1 MATHKSA
8 LKRHQ
13 QDLRRRQENR
23 LRRGRMRS
31 AVKQYR
37 QKLATGDVDAARGML
52 NSALAVI
59 DRTAKAGAIHNN
71 AADRAK
77 SRLTLA
83 LNRAASAQ

>member
-8 LKRHQ
+8 IKRHR
-13 QDLRRRQENR
+13 QDDRRRLENR
-23 LRRGRMRS
+23 LHRGRMRT
-31 AVKQYR
+31 AVKRYR
-37 QKLATGDVDAARGML
+37 HALTIGDVEAARGML
-52 NSALAVI
+52 GKTLSLI
-59 DRTAKAGAIHNN
+59 DKTAKAGAIHGN